1 MASCCLISHS
11 RPAVLYHWLSH
22 QQTSW
27 ESSCASVLEEARREH
42 LRRFSLYTL
51 DTHTSAS
58 IANGYHIS
66 SSISPSLP
74 LFPKY
79 PSIFSRTNSP
89 IHPANP
95 SPKYRTAQ
103 TRWFGS
109 KKFAIPS
116 LTRYSCPQFPHTS
129 IPSLTL
135 VSNNSVCSSLIIF
148 SSFSSSSFVGA
159 VGGRVG
165 KPSYIHRSVSLH
177 SSRPGENSGAE
188 EGDEGGRGRGG
199 GNKLQKQ

>member
-1 MASCCLISHS
+1 MLPHFPFEASRSIPLAQSPANQLGIFLRLSS
-11 RPAVLYHWLSH
+11 RRG
-22 QQTSW
+22 
-27 ESSCASVLEEARREH
+27 SSRTPSPLLFV
-42 LRRFSLYTL
+42 YP
-51 DTHTSAS
+51 HTSAS

-159 VGGRVG
+159 VGGWVG